1 MTTEPRCLYD
11 EYLVLLGFEPKG
23 YLKMSTAVM
32 RGAVPAPPLQLEG
45 SFTTIELR
53 FLRESKTNPRRH
65 FAGVEELAAS
75 VKQHGVL
82 TPLLVRRTDGGELTY
97 EIIAG
102 ARRYRAAKSAG
113 IAAVPCR
120 VLALTDEQALEF
132 QVIENLQR
140 EDVHPL
146 DEALGY
152 QALLRDGRYDV
163 PSIAAKVSKSESYVY
178 QRLKLAALIPAA
190 QKMFFSDEITAGHAI
205 LIARLQPREQ
215 EKLLADI
222 RRNGDDGIG
231 GVRALAR
238 RIHEDFHL
246 ELRNAP
252 WDLADEALLPAAGSC
267 VKCPKR
273 TGANP
278 QLFPDVKAKD
288 ICTDPACYRKKLE
301 AQVEQNTKNGLV
313 SISSGYR
320 EYGEKGVP
328 GVLYQ
333 GNGGYTFADKKC
345 PSSKDAVVVLSGGYH
360 GDAKVGIE
368 KRICA
373 DAKCKVHH
381 PYGAEDVSQFSG
393 TSPKQKAADRKQLA
407 IAKVRTLALGKI
419 AEAKLSFNVCA
430 GVIAEALLGRLHHD
444 AAKLLANGL
453 GIVPAKGKVVGFD
466 YREAIEK
473 RVAEIQKAGNFARR
487 IVPLLAAAAATPA
500 FGGWNNDY
508 HGEDKER
515 LQRVAKAAHVP
526 LAKMESGALA
536 AIKSKKSASKAKVQT
551 SARKGKKR
559 K

>member
-65 FAGVEELAAS
+65 FAGV
-75 VKQHGVL
+75 
-82 TPLLVRRTDGGELTY
+82 
-97 EIIAG
+97 
-102 ARRYRAAKSAG
+102 RRYRAAKSAG

-333 GNGGYTFADKKC
+333 GNRGYTFADKKC
-345 PSSKDAVVVLSGGYH
+345 PSSKDAV
-360 GDAKVGIE
+360 
-368 KRICA
+368 
-373 DAKCKVHH
+373 
-381 PYGAEDVSQFSG
+381 
-393 TSPKQKAADRKQLA
+393 
-407 IAKVRTLALGKI
+407 
-419 AEAKLSFNVCA
+419 
-430 GVIAEALLGRLHHD
+430 
-444 AAKLLANGL
+444 
-453 GIVPAKGKVVGFD
+453 
-466 YREAIEK
+466 
-473 RVAEIQKAGNFARR
+473 
-487 IVPLLAAAAATPA
+487 
-500 FGGWNNDY
+500 
-508 HGEDKER
+508 
-515 LQRVAKAAHVP
+515 
-526 LAKMESGALA
+526 
-536 AIKSKKSASKAKVQT
+536 
-551 SARKGKKR
+551 
-559 K
+559 